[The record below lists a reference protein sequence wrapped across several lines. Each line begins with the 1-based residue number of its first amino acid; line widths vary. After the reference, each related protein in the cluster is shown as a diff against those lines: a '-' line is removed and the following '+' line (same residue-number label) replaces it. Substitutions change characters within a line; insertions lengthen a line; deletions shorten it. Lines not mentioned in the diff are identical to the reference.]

1 MSKKKKKEKIVYI
14 DDNSTV
20 ADMSAVGGGKRQR
33 SSSTFKEK
41 WKTYLA
47 AVKMMIIPMLAVLA
61 AFTVMYILLLLGA
74 GRL

>member
-1 MSKKKKKEKIVYI
+1 MKKKEKIIYI

-20 ADMSAVGGGKRQR
+20 ADMSAVGGGKRQK
-33 SSSTFKEK
+33 SNSTFKEK
-41 WKTYLA
+41 WQTYLS

-61 AFTVMYILLLLGA
+61 AFTVVYILLLLGT